1 MFQKILCVGLNCFDI
16 IQICKN
22 YPLEDSEQRSI
33 EYRMQRGGNAS
44 NSSTV
49 LSLLGSTCEF
59 MGTISKKTFWEF
71 IQKDFEK
78 YCIDIS
84 GCKIY
89 NEYQFP
95 VSTIIINSQNGSR
108 TIVHSNKDLPELDYE
123 HFKNI
128 DFRNYSWIHFE
139 GRNVSE
145 VSKMMKCVNDYNNF
159 SENSITISVELEMRK
174 EALCLATLANI
185 IFVGKEF
192 SKNHNWDGM
201 EKTLTEMRKHVK
213 PSSTVISIWGKEGAM
228 ASNPEGTFS
237 APAYPPV
244 KEVDTLGAGDTFIG
258 GFIHNMSKGK
268 DLNESLHSACKI
280 AGFKVGTYGYDE
292 LKNFKESFQDS
303 TIHYPHKI

>member
-16 IQICKN
+16 IQICN
-22 YPLEDSEQRSI
+22 SYPIEDSEQRSI

-59 MGTISKKTFWEF
+59 MGTLSKKTFWEF

-89 NEYQFP
+89 YESQFP

-128 DFRNYSWIHFE
+128 DLTNYSWIHFE

-145 VSKMMKCVNDYNNF
+145 VSKMMLSVNDYKNV
-159 SENSITISVELEMRK
+159 SELPITVSVELEKRK
-174 EALCLATLANI
+174 ESLCLAALADI
-185 IFVGKEF
+185 VFVGKEF
-192 SKNHNWDGM
+192 SKNYNWDGM
-201 EKTLTEMRKHVK
+201 KTTLIEMRKHVK
-213 PSSTVISIWGKEGAM
+213 PR
-228 ASNPEGTFS
+228 PF
-237 APAYPPV
+237 
-244 KEVDTLGAGDTFIG
+244 
-258 GFIHNMSKGK
+258 
-268 DLNESLHSACKI
+268 
-280 AGFKVGTYGYDE
+280 
-292 LKNFKESFQDS
+292 LKL
-303 TIHYPHKI
+303 